1 MKAGS
6 KMKLALIMYWKP
18 LCAAILVVSAVFVN
32 QEVTIKSSAQTSR
45 AIARDVAAKTAV
57 VSSDKVVSQIK
68 IEAENI
74 KRSVEKVQ
82 AQQEVHDK
90 LLKRGLY
97 NQDRTM
103 QTTGLH
109 PVSPPPGWTPDK
121 VKP

>member
-1 MKAGS
+1 
-6 KMKLALIMYWKP
+6 MKLALIMYWKP
-18 LCAAILVVSAVFVN
+18 LCAAILIVSAILVN

-45 AIARDVAAKTAV
+45 DIARDVAAKTAV
-57 VSSDKVVSQIK
+57 VNSDKVVSQIK

-109 PVSPPPGWTPDK
+109 PVNPPPGWTPEK

>member
-1 MKAGS
+1 
-6 KMKLALIMYWKP
+6 MKLALIMYWKP

-45 AIARDVAAKTAV
+45 DIAKEVAKKTATANA
-57 VSSDKVVSQIK
+57 DAIVSQIK
-68 IEAENI
+68 HESDQI
-74 KRSVEKVQ
+74 KQSVEKVEQ
-82 AQQEVHDK
+82 KQNVHDE

-97 NQDRTM
+97 NQQRTM

-109 PVSPPPGWTPDK
+109 PVNPPPGWTPDK